1 MKRILLAILA
11 MCPAAVWAQDLKPVD
26 VKPGLW
32 ENTTT
37 SEISGMAM
45 PAMPQLTPD
54 QLGKMPPEA
63 RARMEAMMRGG
74 AGSPR
79 TSTTKACVTREQ
91 LSKPLFDSGDKSCT
105 YKLVGSSSGSQ
116 QIHVECTRGNS
127 KTAGDLNLERVDS
140 EHLKG
145 NMNMKTSVDSTAS
158 GSSAGQ
164 NMNIKI
170 SFTNKWLASDC
181 GDVKPSGEK

>member
-1 MKRILLAILA
+1 
-11 MCPAAVWAQDLKPVD
+11 
-26 VKPGLW
+26 
-32 ENTTT
+32 
-37 SEISGMAM
+37 
-45 PAMPQLTPD
+45 
-54 QLGKMPPEA
+54 
-63 RARMEAMMRGG
+63 
-74 AGSPR
+74 
-79 TSTTKACVTREQ
+79 
-91 LSKPLFDSGDKSCT
+91 
-105 YKLVGSSSGSQ
+105 LVGSSSGSQ